1 VTPMADGRVLK
12 GSRPQ
17 QRKQAEFWTEV
28 MDNTEELV
36 QQVQAPETTPEPAV
50 SEVESVQPKKNE
62 RKKRATTSEQPRK
75 RAASAVTRKK
85 NAGPTKPHAAG
96 PRPSQRGFKWPTA

>member
-1 VTPMADGRVLK
+1 MPDGRVLK

-28 MDNTEELV
+28 TDDTEELMQKV
-36 QQVQAPETTPEPAV
+36 QTPETTQEPTIA
-50 SEVESVQPKKNE
+50 EVENVQPKKNE

-96 PRPSQRGFKWPTA
+96 PRPSQKGFKWPTA

>member
-1 VTPMADGRVLK
+1 MPDGRVLK

-17 QRKQAEFWTEV
+17 QRKQAQFWTEV
-28 MDNTEELV
+28 MDDTEELL
-36 QQVQAPETTPEPAV
+36 QNVQAPETTEQPTIAET
-50 SEVESVQPKKNE
+50 ESTQPQKNE
-62 RKKRATTSEQPRK
+62 RKKRATTSEQPGK

-96 PRPSQRGFKWPTA
+96 PRPSQKGFKWPAP